1 MKNMRTA
8 RRENAPRPKETN
20 NYTFSNNIGSLE
32 VLTTALV
39 IHAFDSCFM
48 DFHLIVYMFVNSNR
62 NCFSEFGV

>member
-39 IHAFDSCFM
+39 I
-48 DFHLIVYMFVNSNR
+48 VYMFVNSNR